1 MIGIPLQVFTQ
12 KCGSPRETHQ
22 FSFEKLVNFPFY
34 ILIRNVRDENS
45 ITKHAEHGMGW
56 EGKQSVFCGGW
67 GKHSYT
73 RASLV
78 QGARTMDGYTLLI
91 KTRIIFLEK
100 I

>member
-45 ITKHAEHGMGW
+45 ITKHAEHGMGC
-56 EGKQSVFCGGW
+56 EGKQSGFFVGG
-67 GKHSYT
+67 GENILT
-73 RASLV
+73 REPRSSREPVRWMAIPS
-78 QGARTMDGYTLLI
+78 
-91 KTRIIFLEK
+91 
-100 I
+100 